1 MKEQEATYKANMGA
15 KDGEIKHLQVV
26 KGTVIR
32 DEGTGGG
39 LQGQHGAKDGEIKH
53 LQVVKGTVIRDEGA
67 GGSLQGQHGGQGRR
81 DQTSSGS

>member
-1 MKEQEATYKANMGA
+1 MKEQEAAYRANMGA

-26 KGTVIR
+26 KGTVIW
-32 DEGTGGG
+32 DEGAGGS

-67 GGSLQGQHGGQGRR
+67 GRSLQGQHGGQGWR
-81 DQTSSGS
+81 DQASSGS